1 MSSLGT
7 GRLLSPHATTYQPR
21 RGTKGSLLRSESKVR
36 CGGQVVDRDHSLRLR
51 SSLTSCTGQS
61 HRRPHRHR
69 FFPPQGLSQ
78 LYPSTPNT
86 QVLNV
91 PAQWLGLND
100 GTDCSFPPITN
111 TPPNRSQVKHFC
123 QNLQALLQPKKLY
136 CPQVHELTEAKSPS
150 LEDQTLTLG
159 TAAQLRE
166 HPAFV
171 SPSLQK
177 RAASTGEIAGCLP
190 TTLFAGL
197 RRNNRDERLKGLK
210 GRVRGK

>member
-1 MSSLGT
+1 MAQVLSH
-7 GRLLSPHATTYQPR
+7 LLHRSIPPP
-21 RGTKGSLLRSESKVR
+21 SLLPSPRLVPTLPFDTQHSSTQCPRAVARIKR
-36 CGGQVVDRDHSLRLR
+36 WDRLQL
-51 SSLTSCTGQS
+51 
-61 HRRPHRHR
+61 
-69 FFPPQGLSQ
+69 PP
-78 LYPSTPNT
+78 P
-86 QVLNV
+86 V
-91 PAQWLGLND
+91 
-100 GTDCSFPPITN
+100 TN

-159 TAAQLRE
+159 TAAQLRGY
-166 HPAFV
+166 PAFV
-171 SPSLQK
+171 PPSLQK

-197 RRNNRDERLKGLK
+197 RRNHRDKRLKGLK